1 MVPYW
6 KTRKDFLLAIEQTH
20 IDITFSI
27 PLKAVSHS
35 QRPKEVGTGVR
46 LRLQGWS
53 TKGEQRK
60 SRGTGGPS
68 VATTEGIG
76 DTGAIILYLAK
87 HIDCK
92 TTRERSS
99 TLIFFVEL
107 YVYETDS
114 LRIER
119 ILFRGLSLCHSL
131 ASQNSV
137 ALPVL
142 GASPVRLSAIVAV
155 CGHIHRTIVLIL
167 CTTLSSLRRTH
178 FIPLR

>member
-1 MVPYW
+1 MKRHRRSKCCHYRGDRRHGSYHSVPA
-6 KTRKDFLLAIEQTH
+6 K
-20 IDITFSI
+20 
-27 PLKAVSHS
+27 
-35 QRPKEVGTGVR
+35 
-46 LRLQGWS
+46 
-53 TKGEQRK
+53 
-60 SRGTGGPS
+60 
-68 VATTEGIG
+68 
-76 DTGAIILYLAK
+76 K

-114 LRIER
+114 LRVQEIF
-119 ILFRGLSLCHSL
+119 FRGLSLCHSL
-131 ASQNSV
+131 ASENSV
-137 ALPVL
+137 ALPIL
-142 GASPVRLSAIVAV
+142 GASSVRLSAIVAV

>member
-1 MVPYW
+1 M
-6 KTRKDFLLAIEQTH
+6 
-20 IDITFSI
+20 
-27 PLKAVSHS
+27 
-35 QRPKEVGTGVR
+35 R

-87 HIDCK
+87 KHIDCK
-92 TTRERSS
+92 TTRERPL

-119 ILFRGLSLCHSL
+119 ILFRVLSLCHSL

-142 GASPVRLSAIVAV
+142 GASRVRLSAIVAV